1 MERPGPIMAYP
12 SIASLPRRSA
22 IAALSAAALALLVAA
37 APAKPAAA
45 PRWSA
50 TVAESAIGAYR
61 VGNPQAKVK
70 LVEYFSYTCSHCAE
84 FAKEAGTAL
93 KTAYID
99 KGLVLFEYRNLI
111 RDPVDMTAAMLAR
124 CGGSRAFAANHQ
136 AIFAAQP
143 AWLGKAAKM
152 TKDQQA
158 AWYQGS
164 LADRTQRIAADVGL
178 DALMR
183 ARGYTA
189 AAIDTCLAS
198 GVAEAELMGMTNIG
212 VTADKV
218 AGTPTFFVNGR
229 KTEVGH
235 WADLKPVLDAALKQ
249 K

>member
-1 MERPGPIMAYP
+1 MERPGPTMSYP
-12 SIASLPRRSA
+12 ALASLPRRSA

-37 APAKPAAA
+37 APAKPAA

-50 TVAESAIGAYR
+50 TVAESATGAYS
-61 VGNPQAKVK
+61 VGNPQAKVR

-84 FAKEAGTAL
+84 FANEAGTAL
-93 KTAYID
+93 KTGYVD
-99 KGLVLFEYRNLI
+99 KGLVLVEYRNLI

-124 CGGSRAFAANHQ
+124 CGGSKAFAANHQ

-143 AWLGKAAKM
+143 TWLGKAAKM
-152 TKDQQA
+152 TKEQQA
-158 AWYQGS
+158 AWYKGS
-164 LADRTQRIAADVGL
+164 LGDRTQRIAADVGL

-183 ARGYTA
+183 ARGYGA
-189 AAIDTCLAS
+189 AQIDTCLAS

-212 VTADKV
+212 VNADKV

-235 WADLKPVLDAALKQ
+235 WADLKPILDAALK
-249 K
+249 

>member
-1 MERPGPIMAYP
+1 MERPGPTMFPIA
-12 SIASLPRRSA
+12 IASLPRRSA
-22 IAALSAAALALLVAA
+22 VAALSATALALLVAA
-37 APAKPAAA
+37 APAKPAG

-50 TVAESAIGAYR
+50 TVAESAIGAYS

-84 FAKEAGTAL
+84 FAKESGTAL
-93 KTAYID
+93 KTQYVD
-99 KGLVLFEYRNLI
+99 RGLVLFEYRNLI
-111 RDPVDMTAAMLAR
+111 RDPLDMAAAMLAR
-124 CGGSRAFAANHQ
+124 CGGPKAFLANHQ

-152 TKDQQA
+152 TQAQQA
-158 AWYQGS
+158 PWYQGS
-164 LADRTQRIAADVGL
+164 LGDRTRRMAADTGL

-189 AAIDTCLAS
+189 AQLDTCLSS
-198 GVAEAELMGMTNIG
+198 GVAEAELMGMTSIG
-212 VTADKV
+212 MNADKV

>member
-1 MERPGPIMAYP
+1 MERPGRNMFPLPA
-12 SIASLPRRSA
+12 ASLPRRSA
-22 IAALSAAALALLVAA
+22 ITALSAAALVLLVAA
-37 APAKPAAA
+37 APAKPAA

-50 TVAESAIGAYR
+50 TVSESGIGAYS

-84 FAKEAGTAL
+84 FAKESGSAL
-93 KTAYID
+93 KTQYID
-99 KGLVLFEYRNLI
+99 RGFVLFEYRNLI
-111 RDPVDMTAAMLAR
+111 RDPLDMTAAMLAR
-124 CGGSRAFAANHQ
+124 CGGPKAFAANHQ
-136 AIFAAQP
+136 AILAA
-143 AWLGKAAKM
+143 
-152 TKDQQA
+152 QA
-158 AWYQGS
+158 AWFGKALKMTQAQQAPWFQGP
-164 LADRTQRIAADVGL
+164 LGERTRRMAADTGL

-189 AAIDTCLAS
+189 AQIDTCLSS

-212 VTADKV
+212 LNADKV

-229 KTEVGH
+229 RTEVGH